1 MTKNRSRLV
10 FYVPTTELSDEY
22 FILATAF
29 YEISNDIGA
38 LICLNREALA
48 FTERTA
54 RLPFLIINLRTDMK
68 RDPMTNAMVSDDLMQ
83 EFLTAATANQGSVRE
98 QYLLRETFYSLL
110 RLTRS
115 EQLMDIRNSVNRLV
129 PASLRTSTH
138 RKSRGKCASSHAF
151 STQYPLA
158 FGKQE

>member
-22 FILATAF
+22 FILATAT
-29 YEISNDIGA
+29 YGISNDIGA
-38 LICLNREALA
+38 LICLNQEAVA
-48 FTERTA
+48 FSERTA
-54 RLPFLIINLRTDMK
+54 RLPFLMINLRTDMK
-68 RDPMTNAMVSDDLMQ
+68 RDPMTNAIVSDELMQ

-98 QYLLRETFYSLL
+98 QYLLRETFYSLV
-110 RLTRS
+110 RLARS

-129 PASLRTSTH
+129 PASLRPTTQ
-138 RKSRGKCASSHAF
+138 RKSRGKCASSHA
-151 STQYPLA
+151 SPAQYPLV

>member
-1 MTKNRSRLV
+1 M
-10 FYVPTTELSDEY
+10 SDEY
-22 FILATAF
+22 FILATAI
-29 YEISNDIGA
+29 YGISNDIGA
-38 LICLNREALA
+38 LICLNQEAVA
-48 FTERTA
+48 FSERTA
-54 RLPFLIINLRTDMK
+54 RLPFLMINLRTDMK
-68 RDPMTNAMVSDDLMQ
+68 RDPMTNAIVSDELMQ

-129 PASLRTSTH
+129 PASLRPTTQ

-151 STQYPLA
+151 PAQYPLV